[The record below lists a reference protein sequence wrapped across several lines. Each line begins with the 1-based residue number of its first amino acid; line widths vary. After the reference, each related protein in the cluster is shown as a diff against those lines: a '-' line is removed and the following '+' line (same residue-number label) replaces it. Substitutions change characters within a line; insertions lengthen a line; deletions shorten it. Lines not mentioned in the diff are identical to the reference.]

1 MKSLKY
7 VVAASIAASAL
18 PGTALAAQVVT
29 TGASATTV
37 QVATIDQGANNSFTI
52 GFSDANLTNPSFNEL
67 LTFTTDVMGVLN
79 LRVDTT
85 ATSDLNNVTF
95 SNVFLTG
102 TGITGS
108 LALTQALLDPNDTF
122 LRNFIPVGAGTFT
135 LNILGTPGTQN
146 GAFGGVV
153 SFASTPAVPEPGT
166 WAMMLLGFGGIGF
179 AMRRR
184 RRQQGAYIYQAA

>member
-7 VVAASIAASAL
+7 IVAASIAASAL

-52 GFSDANLTNPSFNEL
+52 GFSDANLASPSFNEL
-67 LTFTTDVMGVLN
+67 LTFTTDVMGILN
-79 LRVDTT
+79 IRVDTT
-85 ATSDLNNVTF
+85 ATSALNNVTF

-108 LALTQALLDPNDTF
+108 LALTQALFDPNDTF
-122 LRNFIPVGAGTFT
+122 LRNNIAVGAGTFT

-146 GAFGGVV
+146 GALSGSV

>member
-52 GFSDANLTNPSFNEL
+52 GFSDANLASPSFNEL

-108 LALTQALLDPNDTF
+108 LALTQALFDPNDTF

-146 GAFGGVV
+146 GALSGSV

>member
-37 QVATIDQGANNSFTI
+37 QNATMDQGANNSFTI
-52 GFSDANLTNPSFNEL
+52 GFSDANLASPSFNEL

-85 ATSDLNNVTF
+85 ATSALDNVTF

-146 GAFGGVV
+146 GALSGSV